1 MILEGKCVCSGKK
14 VSLGASH
21 AGFRLVAC
29 RKTSS
34 ETAKRKPE
42 NPVEILEISYHAIQ
56 SESRDDS
63 ERRLNKAFD
72 ILFEFTMKA
81 RDKERSNPHRPV

>member
-1 MILEGKCVCSGKK
+1 MSQDEQRNSK
-14 VSLGASH
+14 AQ
-21 AGFRLVAC
+21 AGEPGRI
-29 RKTSS
+29 
-34 ETAKRKPE
+34 P
-42 NPVEILEISYHAIQ
+42 EISYHAIQ

-81 RDKERSNPHRPV
+81 RDKERSNPQRPV